1 MHNSNNSALSKDTI
15 FGASNYTD
23 INSTFNSPSS
33 LEEVSV
39 AKARETLRKMLLPT
53 KEAVQVFSNLEQA
66 RLAVKIFNERKCSE
80 QLPANITEAPKF
92 HEAKTDSVELSDS
105 AKETFVRIGEIA
117 TTKSFDEQIE
127 EARKH
132 FKQTFA
138 KQQTKRARKY
148 NIPFDAGSVDY
159 HQLSRKID
167 QYEFLLDEAKRW
179 DIAWNIKI
187 YDPVALEQELEEARA
202 RYWVET
208 RAVRS
213 DYYSSRR
220 VAL

>member
-15 FGASNYTD
+15 FGASNHTS
-23 INSTFNSPSS
+23 INSVFSSTSS
-33 LEEVSV
+33 LEDISV
-39 AKARETLRKMLLPT
+39 AKA
-53 KEAVQVFSNLEQA
+53 KEALSKKLVALKEA
-66 RLAVKIFNERKCSE
+66 I
-80 QLPANITEAPKF
+80 QLSDKPTHKTHPNNITETPSF
-92 HEAKTDSVELSDS
+92 HEAKAESLELSDS
-105 AKETFVRIGEIA
+105 ARETFTRIGERA
-117 TTKSFDEQIE
+117 TTKSLNEQIE

-148 NIPFDAGSVDY
+148 NIPFDASNVDY

-179 DIAWNIKI
+179 DISWDIKV
-187 YDPVALEQELEEARA
+187 YDPVALEQELEEARS
-202 RYWVET
+202 RYWGET
-208 RAVRS
+208 RAMRS

-220 VAL
+220 VAV

>member
-15 FGASNYTD
+15 FGASNHTD
-23 INSTFNSPSS
+23 INSILNNAAV
-33 LEEVSV
+33 LEEISVS
-39 AKARETLRKMLLPT
+39 KA
-53 KEAVQVFSNLEQA
+53 KEALISKLIT
-66 RLAVKIFNERKCSE
+66 VKE
-80 QLPANITEAPKF
+80 PALITETPKF
-92 HEAKTDSVELSDS
+92 HEAKSEPVELSTS
-105 AKETFVRIGEIA
+105 TKETFTRISERA
-117 TTKSFDEQIE
+117 KAKSLDEQIE
-127 EARKH
+127 EARVH

-138 KQQTKRARKY
+138 KEQTRRARKY
-148 NIPFDAGSVDY
+148 NIPFDASNVDY

-179 DIAWNIKI
+179 DISWDIKI

-202 RYWVET
+202 RYWGET

-220 VAL
+220 VAV